1 MSKKTFLLVLFLLVF
16 KYLVNSIT
24 FLVLTKDVLLVAQ
37 WIWCFIGLI
46 VFKNQQHNRL
56 NTQKNRRYVIWFLL
70 IMIIS
75 TISPFYEYNQSI
87 FTTLISQRT
96 NYSIATLLVLLY
108 IHPSVNDIYSVLRKL
123 AILSVCLFF
132 YSVLD
137 PSFFLD
143 ADILERRLNS
153 DSTDIG
159 VSSLLPGFILITIYF
174 YYVSYKLIISKKK
187 SIENLLIFLVLM
199 LVIFLVQNRQTILI
213 TAPVFVFSFIK
224 VRNKYNRNVLIL
236 GSVFF
241 IIVLGTYVLSLAE
254 SLIEES
260 SNQIQDSDY
269 NRWQALS
276 VFILEWKHNVFQVFF
291 GHGVGSLNSKY
302 TEEIASA
309 AETRGAYL
317 QDIGFL
323 GSLFFYGTPF
333 VMLNYYFILQGFL
346 KRNMPYYLKFW
357 CFGLIILPVFQNW
370 GMMNND
376 SAVVFSLLFYLI
388 LYNKKYNIYGF
399 KNANINH
406 YG

>member
-1 MSKKTFLLVLFLLVF
+1 MSKRTFLLVLFLLVF
-16 KYLVNSIT
+16 GYLINRIT
-24 FLVLTKDVLLVAQ
+24 FSVLSKDVLLVAQ

-46 VFKNQQHNRL
+46 VFENQQHNRL
-56 NTQKNRRYVIWFLL
+56 NTQQNRRYVIWFLL
-70 IMIIS
+70 IMFIS
-75 TISPFYEYNQSI
+75 TFSPFYEYNQSI
-87 FTTLISQRT
+87 FRTLISQRT

-108 IHPSVNDIYSVLRKL
+108 IHPSVNDIYSTLKKL
-123 AILSVCLFF
+123 ALLSVGLFF

-143 ADILERRLNS
+143 VDSLERRLNS
-153 DSTDIG
+153 GSNDIG
-159 VSSLLPGFILITIYF
+159 ISMSLPGFVLITVYF
-174 YYVSYKLIISKKK
+174 YYAAYKLIISKKK
-187 SIENLLIFLVLM
+187 SIQNLIIFLVLM
-199 LVIFLVQNRQTILI
+199 LVIILVQNRQTILI
-213 TAPVFVFSFIK
+213 TFPIFVFSFIK
-224 VRNKYNRNVLIL
+224 IRNGYNRFVLIL
-236 GSVFF
+236 LSGVFL
-241 IIVLGTYVLSLAE
+241 IIVGTYVLSLVQ

-260 SNQIQDSDY
+260 SNQLQNSDY
-269 NRWQALS
+269 NRWQALY
-276 VFILEWKHNVFQVFF
+276 VFFLEWKHNVFQVFF

-323 GSLFFYGTPF
+323 GSLFFYGIPF
-333 VMLNYYFILQGFL
+333 VVLNYYFILQGFL

-388 LYNKKYNIYGF
+388 LYNKKYNIYGL